1 MAEFA
6 AETVVIVD
14 GMWPPSQRGL
24 YPGNADYLHPGAE
37 KVGETIVH
45 VGTQTVRQLQVGDV
59 LERDGE
65 KILVKEIKATDPFG
79 HYDAEGRL
87 EVVRGYQQTSVKQH
101 PMNSSW
107 IRTPFK
113 V

>member
-1 MAEFA
+1 MTAEA
-6 AETVVIVD
+6 PETVVIVD

-37 KVGETIVH
+37 KVGETVVH
-45 VGTQTVRQLQVGDV
+45 VGSQTARLLREGDV

-65 KILVKEIKATDPFG
+65 KILVKAIKPTDPFG
-79 HYDAEGRL
+79 HYDSEGRL
-87 EVVRGYQQTSVKQH
+87 EVVRGYQQTSVRQH

-107 IRTPFK
+107 IRHPFK